1 VQCGG
6 RAASTMDCTFQ
17 FVLVPHFPAANIR
30 YQCANIGLGCFLF
43 EQIHIVCV
51 KRMSLKPNM
60 MLTFDLKLMSV
71 KPNMLLTFDLKL
83 MSVKPNMLLTFEQTC
98 LAIFGHG
105 DDVLFD

>member
-1 VQCGG
+1 
-6 RAASTMDCTFQ
+6 
-17 FVLVPHFPAANIR
+17 
-30 YQCANIGLGCFLF
+30 
-43 EQIHIVCV
+43 
-51 KRMSLKPNM
+51 
-60 MLTFDLKLMSV
+60 MSV